1 MGFFG
6 RLTNLGKGWAS
17 GLTKKGSTAPVEA
30 EMEQDR
36 LNPTPGPAAEAQLA
50 ALKSGS
56 AEGQQGEASGS
67 AADTE
72 GSESSEQ
79 DNENPPKKTL

>member
-17 GLTKKGSTAPVEA
+17 GLTKRGSTAPVEA
-30 EMEQDR
+30 EMERDR

-56 AEGQQGEASGS
+56 AKGQQSEASGS

-72 GSESSEQ
+72 ASEPSEQ
-79 DNENPPKKTL
+79 DNESPPKKTL

>member
-30 EMEQDR
+30 EMERDR

-50 ALKSGS
+50 ALKST
-56 AEGQQGEASGS
+56 AAGQHSEASGS

-72 GSESSEQ
+72 ASEPSEQ
-79 DNENPPKKTL
+79 DNEGPPKKTL

>member
-17 GLTKKGSTAPVEA
+17 GLTTKGSTAPVDA

-56 AEGQQGEASGS
+56 AGSQPGEASGS
-67 AADTE
+67 AADSE
-72 GSESSEQ
+72 ASEPSDQDHGS
-79 DNENPPKKTL
+79 PLKKTL